1 MRRKQTRN
9 LSHQICCR
17 IALALP
23 ACLLLMHQYA
33 LAAPVDFGRLGRP
46 GDTLTLSAG
55 TTYMFDSNVFRL
67 SPLIDPVAFLGTP
80 TKSDQI
86 ITTTA
91 TLNLNK
97 TFSMQR
103 FELTGSLVDNRY
115 LNFSFLDFLG
125 KNYTAAWNWYLTPY
139 LHGRLSSSHSEALN
153 NFGNLTGFINS
164 TNRNLRTTDNFR
176 FDGVFELSRAWHI
189 VGGINHNVIKNSR
202 LTVQDFDNKIS
213 SVEGG
218 IRYAF
223 AKGSTLTYKVRAGE
237 GEFVKRPQPIASA
250 LFDTRFNELEHEVR
264 LVWPV
269 TAKSSIEGRA
279 GYLQREHA
287 HFPQRDFNGFVGNFN
302 LNWAITEKTRLMAS
316 WSHDLINFQTAA
328 DFQLNPLLFQRW
340 SSSYAVTD
348 RFTVAPSWQI
358 TAKTQLRL
366 RYDYV
371 MRDFRGGV
379 SLLPFEPRSDSQH
392 SAHIA
397 LDWQPMN
404 VLLITGMLQKDRRSS
419 SLRGFD
425 YDSNAA
431 SLAVRFTF

>member
-1 MRRKQTRN
+1 MRRKPNRN
-9 LSHQICCR
+9 LSYQIYHW
-17 IALALP
+17 LAVSIT
-23 ACLLLMHQYA
+23 LLLMHQGT

-55 TTYMFDSNVFRL
+55 STYMFDSNVFRL
-67 SPLIDPVAFLGTP
+67 SPLIDPGTFLGASTR
-80 TKSDQI
+80 SDQI
-86 ITTTA
+86 ITTTF

-103 FELTGSLVDNRY
+103 FEVTGSLVDNRY
-115 LNFSFLDFLG
+115 FNFGFLDFLG
-125 KNYTAAWNWYLTPY
+125 KNYTAAWNWYVTPY

-176 FDGVFELSRAWHI
+176 FDGIFELNRAWHI
-189 VGGINHNVIKNSR
+189 VGGLSHNVIKNSR
-202 LTVQDFDNKIS
+202 LTVQDFDNKVS

-218 IRYAF
+218 IRYVF
-223 AKGSTLTYKVRAGE
+223 SKGSTLTYKVRAGD
-237 GEFVKRPQPIASA
+237 GEFIKRPQPIASA
-250 LFDTRFNELEHEVR
+250 MFDTRFDEMEHEVR

-269 TAKSSIEGRA
+269 TAKVAVDARA
-279 GYLQREHA
+279 GYLKRKHA
-287 HFPQRDFNGFVGNFN
+287 HFSQRDFDGFVGNFN
-302 LNWAITEKTRLMAS
+302 FNWAITDKTRLMTG
-316 WSHDLINFQTAA
+316 WSHDLSNFQTGAN
-328 DFQLNPLLFQRW
+328 FQLNPAIFQQW

-348 RFTVAPSWQI
+348 RFTVAPAWQI
-358 TAKTQLRL
+358 TEKTQLRL

-371 MRDFRGGV
+371 MRDHHGGV
-379 SLLPFEPRSDSQH
+379 SPLLLEQRRDSQH

-404 VLLITGMLQKDRRSS
+404 VLLITGMLQKDHRSS

-431 SLAVRFTF
+431 SISARFTF